1 MLRRSL
7 HAIRRRLGCTD
18 DAVLFFS
25 LGAIGAS
32 FALMFWN
39 LGAQPFWVDEAIAA
53 FPSQRILREGVPS
66 NPLDL
71 DFMAPQ
77 LQDDLWDPSAPLYR
91 YALAAVAAVFGFSET
106 TTRGFSV
113 LAALV
118 LLLPCF
124 LLFRRLYGAS
134 TALLACAFLSAMPHF
149 ADFSREARHFAFV
162 ACLMAFTLYFL
173 FDASCSD
180 GRERSRGLWPLFLL
194 ATVLSHAI
202 GYLVI
207 PVVAVG
213 LLLGWNRPILSKR
226 YLPWNAIGLLLYAA
240 LQAKYYET
248 LPFFHSVGCHNQ
260 PAGCHPGRF
269 HYLGIFL
276 TFLNGA
282 DFAHD
287 PSPFV
292 LVGNLFLPVTLF
304 GIGLVVV
311 TSRMLKDHELRPGHA
326 LTLAWLLVPLILL
339 STRDVKF
346 PRYLFY
352 ILPPAAL
359 FMARGLTALRLKT
372 PILLA
377 LAAAVVLA
385 PRLTE
390 TREGRERSIGFE
402 SRYLEHAVETSL
414 DPPPDNWENIGRQ
427 VAFLEKNLQPGDI
440 VVTSLDD
447 GSLAYYLGRFVHGF
461 LDSAHDDEFFLRLLS
476 EARRRGSRLWF
487 VDTLPMHNYCH
498 TPGREP
504 VSVDCRLKYRRFY
517 EACLPSS
524 PTFDPTC
531 ARLRFH

>member
-7 HAIRRRLGCTD
+7 QAIRRRLDCSD
-18 DAVLFFS
+18 DGVIFLSIATI
-25 LGAIGAS
+25 AAS

-39 LGAQPFWVDEAIAA
+39 VGAQPFWVDEAIAA
-53 FPSQRILREGVPS
+53 FPAQSILREGVPS

-91 YALAAVAAVFGFSET
+91 YALAGVAAVFGFSET
-106 TTRGFSV
+106 TSRGFSV

-134 TALLACAFLSAMPHF
+134 TALLACAFLSAMPQF
-149 ADFSREARHFAFV
+149 ADSSREARHFTFV
-162 ACLMAFTLYFL
+162 ACMMAFTLYFL
-173 FDASCSD
+173 FDASHPD

-194 ATVLSHAI
+194 ATVLGHAI
-202 GYLVI
+202 GYLVV
-207 PVVAVG
+207 PVVVVG
-213 LLLGWNRPILSKR
+213 LLFAWNRPVLSKR
-226 YLPWNAIGLLLYAA
+226 YVAANAIGILVYSA
-240 LQAKYYET
+240 LQAKYYDT

-260 PAGCHPGRF
+260 PSGCHPHPF
-269 HYLGIFL
+269 HYLALLL
-276 TFLNGA
+276 TFLNGS
-282 DFAHD
+282 DFASD

-304 GIGLVVV
+304 GIGIAAV
-311 TSRMLKDHELRPGHA
+311 TSRLAKDPELRPGHA
-326 LTLAWLLVPLILL
+326 LVLAWFLLPLILL

-359 FMARGLTALRLKT
+359 FIARGLTALRLKT
-372 PILLA
+372 PVLLA
-377 LAAAVVLA
+377 LAAAVILA
-385 PRLTE
+385 PRLTDE
-390 TREGRERSIGFE
+390 RNGRDRSIGFE
-402 SRYLEHAVETSL
+402 SRYLAHAVETSL
-414 DPPPDNWENIGRQ
+414 NPPTDNWESIAEQ

-476 EARRRGSRLWF
+476 EAKRRGSRLWF
-487 VDTLPMHNYCH
+487 VDTLPTHNYCH

-504 VSVDCRLKYRRFY
+504 VSIDCRLKYRRFY

-531 ARLRFH
+531 ARLRF